1 MAIGGVGQ
9 RKPPLKGKQK
19 KGDDLFN
26 EHLPRVRHTA
36 TLILQGSERL
46 GHLSKVTQQTR
57 DSGSSLG
64 LSDFQFMLS
73 LLCP

>member
-26 EHLPRVRHTA
+26 EHLPGPAYSNPYSTGFREVRPF
-36 TLILQGSERL
+36 
-46 GHLSKVTQQTR
+46 V
-57 DSGSSLG
+57 
-64 LSDFQFMLS
+64 
-73 LLCP
+73 